1 MAYDGVALAKLIGE
15 RMRPLHIMAVRD
27 CHSTNDIVH
36 EFFEGPASPEAVLA
50 VADFQRSGQGRQGRS
65 WYSPE
70 GKDVLMTLGLKRDR
84 FALPQDPRL
93 PLAVCVLVARGIER
107 ATGVQPRPK
116 WPNDLMDPE
125 GRKLCGILLRN
136 RATHFAV
143 GVGVNV
149 NSRPEE
155 FPEEIQP
162 RVSTLYALTGKS
174 HDRSAIVAAVAR
186 ELLDFFESCL
196 AESLADLV
204 NQWLQHTVTF
214 SHSLKLR
221 SETGLHEVTP
231 MRLIAE
237 TGELVVR
244 HQEGREET
252 LSSAKLIEP

>member
-15 RMRPLHIMAVRD
+15 RMRPPHIIAVRD

-50 VADFQRSGQGRQGRS
+50 VADFQQSGQGRQGRS

-84 FALPQDPRL
+84 FALPQDSRL

-116 WPNDLMDPE
+116 WPNDLVDPE

-149 NSRPEE
+149 NS
-155 FPEEIQP
+155 
-162 RVSTLYALTGKS
+162 
-174 HDRSAIVAAVAR
+174 
-186 ELLDFFESCL
+186 LDFFEGCTT
-196 AESLADLV
+196 ESLDDLV